1 MLFKEDIMRKLMFAL
16 AAVSAVL
23 STGATTSRSDAAML
37 GAPGGLRGAI
47 EDNRAVDQ
55 VRLVCTHWWNG
66 RFHRQAVCF
75 VRNGHR
81 HHRRWR

>member
-1 MLFKEDIMRKLMFAL
+1 MRKLLFTL
-16 AAVSAVL
+16 AAVAAVL
-23 STGATTSRSDAAML
+23 STGALISRSDAAVL

-47 EDNRAVDQ
+47 EGNSAVDQ

-66 RFHRQAVCF
+66 RFHRRAVCF
-75 VRNGHR
+75 VRHP